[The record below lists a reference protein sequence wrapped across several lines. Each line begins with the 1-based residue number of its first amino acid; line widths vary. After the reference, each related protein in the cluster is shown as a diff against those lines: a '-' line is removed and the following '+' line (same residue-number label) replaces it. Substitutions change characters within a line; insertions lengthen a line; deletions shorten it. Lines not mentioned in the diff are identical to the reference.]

1 MQGINQYMCVRLSRE
16 AHHLGRVFKRPDG
29 PEWHEFQIDLDAVL
43 IGQFAHFRQSVR
55 NESQIGTVSCNAQ
68 ACRAECSS
76 GLEQGLVILRP
87 SGPGQRY
94 QLDIKNRNAGCCHA
108 LANLIAF
115 MACPQRVFDASS
127 LLHYH
132 GHGVRESDAQAV
144 QWFERAARQGL
155 AEAQFHLGNMYAYGL
170 ADPGGDT
177 DPGRLAAQWMFEA
190 ARQGHADAQ
199 YSLGIMFLTGKGVEQ
214 RPDEA
219 QRWIAKAAAQGHAD
233 AASYLSG
240 KAR

>member
-1 MQGINQYMCVRLSRE
+1 MSLSRFI
-16 AHHLGRVFKRPDG
+16 ATLTLAAFLTP
-29 PEWHEFQIDLDAVL
+29 
-43 IGQFAHFRQSVR
+43 
-55 NESQIGTVSCNAQ
+55 
-68 ACRAECSS
+68 
-76 GLEQGLVILRP
+76 
-87 SGPGQRY
+87 
-94 QLDIKNRNAGCCHA
+94 A
-108 LANLIAF
+108 LA
-115 MACPQRVFDASS
+115 DALQDGVAAVNRKDYPAALRLLEPLARSGNAVAQLRLG

-132 GHGVRESDAQAV
+132 GHGVRESDAQAL

-170 ADPGGDT
+170 AEPQGDV

-214 RPDEA
+214 RPEEA

-233 AASYLSG
+233 AATYLAG